1 MKKIIAI
8 IILIGIAFSLGA
20 CGNKQDSETKTDYV
34 IEEAEDVFPEYEM
47 MYFIPQLPGNM
58 QRAAARIYKGLMS
71 YERSIDLSGY
81 SLDTQE
87 VSVVH
92 QLLQCEC
99 SELFHVDF
107 LKVGLDLFK
116 ENNKVYL
123 YKPGYLI
130 KEEDYPGALKT
141 LYEKTEEILYGFE
154 ETGASGDI
162 KKFGF
167 VVNCLAN
174 TLNIEDTEFTGTN
187 SVYEALV
194 LGKAK
199 CDGVAHTVQYLM
211 QKLGVQTLFISG
223 KNKPADIGHAWNAVK
238 LEGKW
243 CEIDVTG
250 ALKTGDLEYFL
261 GSKGSE
267 LEEILE
273 PSGIYSSL
281 VKLPDFDNPVQMNF
295 DIEE

>member
-1 MKKIIAI
+1 MKRSIAI
-8 IILIGIAFSLGA
+8 ILLIGILISLGA
-20 CGNKQDSETKTDYV
+20 CGNKQDSENKTNYV

-47 MYFIPQLPGNM
+47 MYFIPQLPEKL

-71 YERSIDLSGY
+71 YESSIDLSAY

-99 SELFHVDF
+99 PELIHVDF

-116 ENNKVYL
+116 ENDKVYL
-123 YKPGYLI
+123 YNPGYLI
-130 KEEDYPGALKT
+130 KEKDYPEALKA
-141 LYEKTEEILYGFE
+141 LNRKTEEILNDFE
-154 ETGASGDI
+154 KAGATGDI
-162 KKFGF
+162 EKFSF
-167 VVNCLAN
+167 VVNSLAN

-267 LEEILE
+267 IEEILE
-273 PSGIYSSL
+273 PGGIYGSF
-281 VKLPDFDNPVQMNF
+281 VKLPDFEDPVQMKF
-295 DIEE
+295 GVEE